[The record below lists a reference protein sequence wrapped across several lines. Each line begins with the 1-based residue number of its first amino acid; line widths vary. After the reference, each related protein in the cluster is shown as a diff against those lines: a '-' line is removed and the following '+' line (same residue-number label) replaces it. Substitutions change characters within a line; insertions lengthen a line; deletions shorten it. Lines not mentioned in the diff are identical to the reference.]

1 MSTRK
6 EDEDHS
12 ASGPNGGVPSGFLYI
27 NRGAPINNY
36 IYSNPQK
43 DRKVTIYEKTV
54 MIYVSIFFGA
64 IYIYTY

>member
-43 DRKVTIYEKTV
+43 DRKVTIYEKNSDDLRF
-54 MIYVSIFFGA
+54 YLFWG
-64 IYIYTY
+64 YIYTY